1 MQSDEAKESLPVHSR
16 SDDMLNAYFDL
27 SMLNDEQ
34 PRAPTECL
42 DSDSELACDGM
53 PILFDSL
60 EPSTLKALNEE
71 PLDFVLDATESGLL
85 EQITTLTSRCYT
97 HDNVECL

>member
-1 MQSDEAKESLPVHSR
+1 MQSDEAKESLPAHSR

-34 PRAPTECL
+34 PPTECL
-42 DSDSELACDGM
+42 GSDLELACDGM
-53 PILFDSL
+53 PILFDSWG
-60 EPSTLKALNEE
+60 PSTLKALNEE

-85 EQITTLTSRCYT
+85 EQITTLTPHDYT
-97 HDNVECL
+97 HSNVECL